1 MHTSMDGLIEALP
14 LIVGL
19 SVNTRVELI
28 HLLGQLVPWL
38 FMVGGSL
45 VTVAILKFLGILSTG
60 TFLTLMGGGY
70 LATKKP
76 QATDSTVNIEVG
88 KIKIGW
94 QGAGALGLIVAGIL
108 VIMLGFWTYGHS
120 PNF

>member
-1 MHTSMDGLIEALP
+1 MDGLIEALP
-14 LIVGL
+14 LIGF
-19 SVNTRVELI
+19 SVSAKYELI
-28 HLLGQLVPWL
+28 HLVLVQLVPWL
-38 FMVGGSL
+38 FMMGGSL
-45 VTVAILKFLGILSTG
+45 VTVAVLKFLGVLSTG
-60 TFLTLMGGGY
+60 TFLTLMGGGF

-76 QATDSTVNIEVG
+76 QPTDSTVKIEVG

-108 VIMLGFWTYGHS
+108 VIVLAFLGYGYS